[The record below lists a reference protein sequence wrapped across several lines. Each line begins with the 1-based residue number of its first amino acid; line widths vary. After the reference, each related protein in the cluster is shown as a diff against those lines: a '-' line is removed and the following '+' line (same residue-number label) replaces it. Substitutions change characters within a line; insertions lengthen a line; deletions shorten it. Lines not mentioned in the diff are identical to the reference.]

1 MEETAMVEPTTG
13 ERLRALQRAE
23 ASARLRI
30 LEGMGLDPSARKAF
44 DEEGRISF
52 DGAVDSVFGVVRL
65 KCLMQEGFPSSRAG
79 DPLMRSVKAFEEKFG
94 ALVFFATHEFLPFG
108 EVLDLFYVSPDAE
121 EWEDDR
127 AMLSERRAY
136 VKACNLDD
144 GMMSDIGVICFE
156 VSEGGLVRTA

>member
-1 MEETAMVEPTTG
+1 MEATTMAEPTTG
-13 ERLRALQRAE
+13 ERLRALQREE
-23 ASARLRI
+23 ASARLGI
-30 LEGMGLDPSARKAF
+30 LEGMGLDPSARRAF
-44 DEEGRISF
+44 DEGGRICF
-52 DGAVDSVFGVVRL
+52 DGTVDSVFGPVRL
-65 KCLMQEGFPSSRAG
+65 KCLMQEDFPASRA
-79 DPLMRSVKAFEEKFG
+79 DEPLMRQVRAFEEKFG

-108 EVLDLFYVSPDAE
+108 EVLDLFYVSQDAE

-144 GMMSDIGVICFE
+144 DMMSDIGVICFE